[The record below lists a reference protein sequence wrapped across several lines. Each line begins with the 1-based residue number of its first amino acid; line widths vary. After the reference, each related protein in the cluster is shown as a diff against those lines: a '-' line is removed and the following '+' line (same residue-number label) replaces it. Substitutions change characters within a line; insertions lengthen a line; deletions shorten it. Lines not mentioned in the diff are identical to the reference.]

1 MDVYIFQ
8 QNCAGYTREI
18 KSLEMTDDVLCRRRQ
33 RNQTFTPSRVLP
45 WNPGARL
52 EAVASHGVF
61 KIYHGLSIK
70 QNCARVMHTC
80 HRTLSNSISILVGDM
95 ILSEILKA

>member
-1 MDVYIFQ
+1 MYSFQ

-18 KSLEMTDDVLCRRRQ
+18 KSLEMTDYVLCRRRQ
-33 RNQTFTPSRVLP
+33 SNQTVTPSRVLP

-70 QNCARVMHTC
+70 TKLCKSNAY
-80 HRTLSNSISILVGDM
+80 LSQDTFKFHFDIGWGCWGCDF
-95 ILSEILKA
+95 K